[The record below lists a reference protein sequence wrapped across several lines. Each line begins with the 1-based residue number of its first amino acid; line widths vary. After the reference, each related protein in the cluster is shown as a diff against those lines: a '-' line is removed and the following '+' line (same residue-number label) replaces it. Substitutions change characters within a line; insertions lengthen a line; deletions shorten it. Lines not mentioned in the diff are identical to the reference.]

1 MLRRRAGSVVFA
13 VLLWMTAW
21 TGAVAQGRRGSLPN
35 GAHQAWT
42 AANEVTLGGQ
52 ITDVPTKRAAGA
64 PAGLN
69 FAMSGSQHSLMVNA
83 GANLN
88 EAIRSRIKAGE
99 AVQVTGVMRSINGQE
114 YLLARTLTVG
124 GTTVHVRNRNG
135 FPVREMGTNGPQ
147 PRTVKSDLKGGAR

>member
-1 MLRRRAGSVVFA
+1 
-13 VLLWMTAW
+13 MTAW

-35 GAHQAWT
+35 GTHQAWT
-42 AANEVTLGGQ
+42 AASEVTLGGQ
-52 ITDVPTKRAAGA
+52 ITDVPTKRAAGV

-88 EAIRSRIKAGE
+88 ETIRSRIKAGE
-99 AVQVTGVMRSINGQE
+99 AVQVTGVVRSFNGQE